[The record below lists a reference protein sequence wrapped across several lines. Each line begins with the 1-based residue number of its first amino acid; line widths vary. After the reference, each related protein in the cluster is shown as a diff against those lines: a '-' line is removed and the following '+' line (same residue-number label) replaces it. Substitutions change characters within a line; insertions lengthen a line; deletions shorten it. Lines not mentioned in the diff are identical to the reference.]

1 MPENYMSL
9 NIPKKKRES
18 ELISPVCDPSSS
30 PLASPLLHWDCHVC
44 RMKDDSDIPDCVRAV

>member
-18 ELISPVCDPSSS
+18 ELISPVCDLSSR
-30 PLASPLLHWDCHVC
+30 PLTSPLLHRDCLVC
-44 RMKDDSDIPDCVRAV
+44 RMKDDCDIPDCVRAV